1 MCRPR
6 DRRPRRCP
14 ARGAACRAARPG
26 GACLRKRGWKVSE
39 QTPFFHT
46 SSCLAGG
53 ADCRRAGSGQAGR
66 QGCCHAIAA
75 NRVASQARPKRPRI
89 KQASMLA
96 HTKVNRL
103 LAGRSRPAPARAKGY
118 LRGQLPRHDAAG
130 DQGEVCGGVEEAD
143 DGPHGGDEQGHGVPA
158 GEEGRRGGE
167 MVFPARCVQ
176 APRSSQSG
184 ARRQQ
189 PYSPASLCPHSAR
202 PPLLLALDLAAKP
215 VRGRV
220 AARAVNPGR
229 LPTAACTLA
238 HGCGTSRPGGP

>member
-1 MCRPR
+1 MPAEARVEGVRADALLPHVQLLG
-6 DRRPRRCP
+6 RRCRLQ
-14 ARGAACRAARPG
+14 AG
-26 GACLRKRGWKVSE
+26 RKRAGR
-39 QTPFFHT
+39 QTRLLPCHC
-46 SSCLAGG
+46 SQQGCLAGK
-53 ADCRRAGSGQAGR
+53 AKTTNNQA
-66 QGCCHAIAA
+66 
-75 NRVASQARPKRPRI
+75 SKQARTHRNQPIARWP
-89 KQASMLA
+89 
-96 HTKVNRL
+96 V
-103 LAGRSRPAPARAKGY
+103 PAPPARAKGY

-130 DQGEVCGGVEEAD
+130 DQGEVRGGVEEAD

-189 PYSPASLCPHSAR
+189 PCSPASLCPHSAR